1 LPLSN
6 QQIQQSSSREFLTD
20 SIKSG
25 GRYSYLLSNGIITS
39 QDLQQAMH
47 MAKKENLSM
56 DDILLKKFKIDKQD
70 LGRSLQQY
78 YDTEFVSFDQSFVI
92 PFELFEQKKL
102 DPDFLKRYEWVP
114 LKREGKNIIVLV
126 NNPFDLGRLDEI
138 RFIFGTSN
146 IVARVAVPGDI
157 LRFIEHFHQ
166 QYVAEQN
173 IASLGEEVGAGE
185 DTEAAA
191 DYIDEGELTEH
202 DSEVVRLVNAIL
214 LEAWRRK
221 ASDVHIEPSPG
232 SRYCLIRMRVDGT
245 CHEFRKIRLAL
256 ARPLV
261 SRLKIMSSLDIAERR
276 LPQDGKLKIKLPE
289 VIQVLEFRVATVP
302 TTGGQE
308 DVVLRVLTS
317 GKPMTL
323 QELGLTRTNLDH
335 FEKLIKKPYG
345 LILVV
350 GPTGSGKTTTLHSA
364 LNCINTPEKKVWTA
378 EDPVEIS
385 QEGLR
390 QVQVNPKIG
399 LTFAHLLRSFLRAD
413 PDVIMVGEMRDRETA
428 HIAIEASLTGHIV
441 FSTLHTNTAP
451 ETITRLLDMDLDPFN
466 FADSLLCVLGQRL
479 IKTLCPK
486 CREQYTPSSA
496 ELQELALE
504 YGEGFKH
511 WQEVYFKDGAVLYK
525 AKGCR
530 NCIGGYRGRLG
541 IHELMLSTDNLR
553 TLIKFR
559 KSAEEIREQA
569 VKDGMFSLK
578 QDGILKVLAGL
589 TDIHQVRAAT
599 GA

>member
-1 LPLSN
+1 MSSKQM
-6 QQIQQSSSREFLTD
+6 QQAPSTEYAPENT
-20 SIKSG
+20 KTG
-25 GRYSYLLSNGIITS
+25 GRYTYLLNTGVISNY
-39 QDLQQAMH
+39 DLQQAMRV
-47 MAKKENLSM
+47 AKKESLRM
-56 DDILLKKFKIDKQD
+56 DDVLVERWKVDKQE
-70 LGRSLQQY
+70 LGRSLQEY
-78 YDTEFVSFDQSFVI
+78 YDTDFVSFDQSFVA
-92 PFELFEQKKL
+92 PFELFEQKRL
-102 DPDFLKRYEWVP
+102 DPEFLKKYEWVP
-114 LKREGKNIIVLV
+114 LEKEGGNIIVLV
-126 NNPFDLGRLDEI
+126 NNPYDLGRLDEI

-146 IVARVAVPGDI
+146 IVAKVAIPSDI
-157 LRFIEHFHQ
+157 RRFIEHFHQ
-166 QYVAEQN
+166 QYLAEQSM
-173 IASLGEEVGAGE
+173 AFLGEEVGA
-185 DTEAAA
+185 AAEESETTA

-202 DSEVVRLVNAIL
+202 DSEVVRLVNALL
-214 LEAWRRK
+214 LEAWRKK
-221 ASDVHIEPSPG
+221 ASDIHIEPSPG

-245 CHEFRKIRLAL
+245 CHEFKKIRLAL
-256 ARPLV
+256 AKPLV

-289 VIQVLEFRVATVP
+289 VSQVLEFRVATVP

-323 QELGLTRTNLDH
+323 KELGLSRKNLEH
-335 FEKLIKKPYG
+335 FESLIKKPYG

-364 LNCINTPEKKVWTA
+364 LSCINTPDKKVWTA

-385 QEGLR
+385 QDGLR

-428 HIAIEASLTGHIV
+428 HIAVEASLTGHIV

-479 IKTLCPK
+479 IKTLCPRCK
-486 CREQYTPSSA
+486 EKYNPDSA
-496 ELQELALE
+496 ELRELETE
-504 YGEGFKH
+504 YGEGFNEWKEH
-511 WQEVYFKDGAVLYK
+511 YFHKKAVLYK
-525 AKGCR
+525 SKGCR
-530 NCIGGYRGRLG
+530 DCIGGYRGRLG
-541 IHELMLSTDNLR
+541 IHELMLNTDNIKK
-553 TLIKFR
+553 LIKFR

-569 VKDGMFSLK
+569 TMEGMLSLK

>member
-1 LPLSN
+1 MSSKQM
-6 QQIQQSSSREFLTD
+6 QQAPSTEYSPENT
-20 SIKSG
+20 KTG
-25 GRYSYLLSNGIITS
+25 GRYAYLLNTGAISDH
-39 QDLQQAMH
+39 DLQQAMRV
-47 MAKKENLSM
+47 AKKENLRM
-56 DDILLKKFKIDKQD
+56 DDVLVERLKVDKQA
-70 LGRSLQQY
+70 LGRSLQEY
-78 YDTEFVSFDQSFVI
+78 YDTDFVSFDQSYVA
-92 PFELFEQKKL
+92 PFELFEQKRL
-102 DPDFLKRYEWVP
+102 DPEFLKKYEWVP
-114 LKREGKNIIVLV
+114 LEKEGGNIIVLV
-126 NNPFDLGRLDEI
+126 NNPYDLGRLDEI

-146 IVARVAVPGDI
+146 IVARVAIPGDI
-157 LRFIEHFHQ
+157 RRFIEHFHQ
-166 QYVAEQN
+166 QYLAEQSM
-173 IASLGEEVGAGE
+173 AFLGEEDGSAAE
-185 DTEAAA
+185 ESEATT

-202 DSEVVRLVNAIL
+202 DSEVVRLVNALL

-221 ASDVHIEPSPG
+221 ASDIHIEPSPG

-245 CHEFRKIRLAL
+245 CHEFKKIRLAL
-256 ARPLV
+256 AKPLV

-289 VIQVLEFRVATVP
+289 VSQVLEFRVATVP

-317 GKPMTL
+317 GRPITL
-323 QELGLTRTNLDH
+323 KELGLSSNNLEH
-335 FEKLIKKPYG
+335 FDKLIKKPYG

-364 LNCINTPEKKVWTA
+364 LSCINTPDKKVWTA

-428 HIAIEASLTGHIV
+428 HIAVEASLTGHIV

-479 IKTLCPK
+479 IKTLCPRCK
-486 CREQYTPSSA
+486 EKYNPDSA
-496 ELQELALE
+496 ELQELEME
-504 YGEGFKH
+504 YGEGFNAWKEH
-511 WQEVYFKDGAVLYK
+511 YFHKKAVLYRG
-525 AKGCR
+525 KGCR
-530 NCIGGYRGRLG
+530 DCIGGYRGRLG
-541 IHELMLSTDNLR
+541 IHELMLNTDKIKD
-553 TLIKFR
+553 LIKFR
-559 KSAEEIREQA
+559 KSAEEIRQQA
-569 VKDGMFSLK
+569 TMEGMLSLK
-578 QDGILKVLAGL
+578 QDGIHKVLAGL